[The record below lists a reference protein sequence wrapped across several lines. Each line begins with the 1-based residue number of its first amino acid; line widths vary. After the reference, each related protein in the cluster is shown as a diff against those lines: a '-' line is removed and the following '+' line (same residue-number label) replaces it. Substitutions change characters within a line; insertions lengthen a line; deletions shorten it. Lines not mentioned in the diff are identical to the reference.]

1 MDGKRSGAA
10 GRDTTGRSSG
20 WAPQARFAASRWTP
34 ATSRATPRARAASRA
49 AQAPP
54 MTRAGARFSRAR
66 RCCHTRGMSSK
77 TSCAGSA
84 TRPTCGSTFFRT
96 ALDREDWLEAF
107 AAHPKIGV
115 SGSHRPGGSR
125 GSRRPGGSRGPA
137 GSDWSRGKD
146 AERWSDQEQAGVADA
161 AEATRRRL
169 AEANREYQARF
180 GYIFIVCATGRTA
193 GEMLD
198 ILERRLKNDEAGE
211 IQLAAE
217 EQRRITRLRLAKLLE
232 ADQDT
237 TT

>member
-1 MDGKRSGAA
+1 MVSW
-10 GRDTTGRSSG
+10 SN
-20 WAPQARFAASRWTP
+20 PARFAFFRDHVHLEDLNALDEESAVRQFLRCCGSSRW
-34 ATSRATPRARAASRA
+34 ARLMAAARPFASAEAMALVADA
-49 AQAPP
+49 AWP
-54 MTRAGARFSRAR
+54 
-66 RCCHTRGMSSK
+66 
-77 TSCAGSA
+77 
-84 TRPTCGSTFFRT
+84 
-96 ALDREDWLEAF
+96 ALDHEDWLEAF

-125 GSRRPGGSRGPA
+125 GPA
-137 GSDWSRGKD
+137 GSDWSHGKD

-180 GYIFIVCATGRTA
+180 GYMFIVCATGRTA

-198 ILERRLKNDEAGE
+198 ILERRLNNGVAGE
-211 IQLAAE
+211 IQVAAE

-232 ADQDT
+232 AVQDT

>member
-1 MDGKRSGAA
+1 
-10 GRDTTGRSSG
+10 SSG

-34 ATSRATPRARAASRA
+34 ATSRATPRARAASKA

-96 ALDREDWLEAF
+96 
-107 AAHPKIGV
+107 
-115 SGSHRPGGSR
+115 
-125 GSRRPGGSRGPA
+125 A

-217 EQRRITRLRLAKLLE
+217 EQ
-232 ADQDT
+232 
-237 TT
+237 

>member
-1 MDGKRSGAA
+1 MALVADAKWS
-10 GRDTTGRSSG
+10 
-20 WAPQARFAASRWTP
+20 
-34 ATSRATPRARAASRA
+34 
-49 AQAPP
+49 
-54 MTRAGARFSRAR
+54 
-66 RCCHTRGMSSK
+66 
-77 TSCAGSA
+77 
-84 TRPTCGSTFFRT
+84 

-115 SGSHRPGGSR
+115 SGSH
-125 GSRRPGGSRGPA
+125 RPGGSRGPA